1 MVKRELI
8 DTTDQ
13 FFDKIVI
20 KFSSLKKVSLLKLG
34 LRWMSHKGKYSIVIN
49 LKNRMLILITITEIY
64 HQNHIALCQI
74 EVF

>member
-34 LRWMSHKGKYSIVIN
+34 LRWMSHKDKYSIVIN
-49 LKNRMLILITITEIY
+49 LKNRMLILITIIEIY
-64 HQNHIALCQI
+64 YQNHIALCQI

>member
-1 MVKRELI
+1 
-8 DTTDQ
+8 
-13 FFDKIVI
+13 
-20 KFSSLKKVSLLKLG
+20 
-34 LRWMSHKGKYSIVIN
+34 MSHKGKYSIVIN

>member
-34 LRWMSHKGKYSIVIN
+34 LRWMSHKDKYSIVIN

-64 HQNHIALCQI
+64 YQNHIALCQI

>member
-20 KFSSLKKVSLLKLG
+20 KFSSLKKVSLLKLD
-34 LRWMSHKGKYSIVIN
+34 LR
-49 LKNRMLILITITEIY
+49 
-64 HQNHIALCQI
+64 
-74 EVF
+74 